1 VSTLINAKE
10 LWRRLPEIVRRV
22 KQGTR
27 FTVLYRSRPA
37 FEIVPV
43 DAASVP
49 QDNLENDSL
58 YRAPA
63 LGRSRDGLSAR
74 DHDAVLYGK

>member
-1 VSTLINAKE
+1 MNTLINTKD
-10 LWRRLPEIVRRV
+10 LRRHLPRVVARV
-22 KQGTR
+22 KNGAR

-43 DAASVP
+43 DAIALTR
-49 QDNLENDSL
+49 DKLENDSL

-63 LGRSRDGLSAR
+63 LGRSRDGLTSR

>member
-1 VSTLINAKE
+1 MSTLINTKE
-10 LWRRLPEIVRRV
+10 LRRRLPEVVGRV
-22 KQGTR
+22 KRGAR

-58 YRAPA
+58 YCAPA
-63 LGRSRDGLSAR
+63 LGKSRDGLSSR

>member
-1 VSTLINAKE
+1 MGTLINAKE
-10 LWRRLPEIVRRV
+10 LRRRLPEVVGRV
-22 KQGTR
+22 KKGAR
-27 FTVLYRSRPA
+27 FTVLYRSHPA

-43 DAASVP
+43 DAASIP
-49 QDNLENDSL
+49 QGEVAEDSL

-63 LGRSRDGLSAR
+63 LGKSRDGLSAR

>member
-1 VSTLINAKE
+1 MNTVINAKE
-10 LWRRLPEIVRRV
+10 LRQRLPDVVGRV
-22 KQGTR
+22 KKGAR

-43 DAASVP
+43 DTASIP
-49 QDNLENDSL
+49 QGKVEEDSL

-63 LGRSRDGLSAR
+63 LGKSRDGLSAR

>member
-1 VSTLINAKE
+1 MSTLINTKE
-10 LWRRLPEIVRRV
+10 LRRRLPEVVGRV
-22 KQGTR
+22 KKGAR

-49 QDNLENDSL
+49 QDKLENDSL

-63 LGRSRDGLSAR
+63 LGKSRDGLSSR

>member
-1 VSTLINAKE
+1 MSTLINTKE
-10 LWRRLPEIVRRV
+10 LRRQLPRVVARV
-22 KQGTR
+22 KTGAR

-63 LGRSRDGLSAR
+63 LGRSRDGLTSR

>member
-1 VSTLINAKE
+1 MSTFINAKE
-10 LWRRLPEIVRRV
+10 LRRRLPDVVGRV
-22 KQGTR
+22 KKGAR
-27 FTVLYRSRPA
+27 FTVLYRSKA

-43 DAASVP
+43 DAVSVP
-49 QDNLENDSL
+49 RDKLENDSL

-63 LGRSRDGLSAR
+63 LGKSRDGLTAR

>member
-1 VSTLINAKE
+1 MSILINAKE
-10 LWRRLPEIVRRV
+10 LRRLLPDVVSRV
-22 KQGTR
+22 KKGAR

-43 DAASVP
+43 DAASIP
-49 QDNLENDSL
+49 QDKLDEDSL

-63 LGRSRDGLSAR
+63 VGKSRDGLSAR